1 MNTPSEIIDYD
12 EFRNKA
18 LIGNLWVILAT
29 ITTGGILS
37 ISFASSGRAELFY
50 GFLVYFIS
58 NSLALW
64 AAYRRRNSL
73 ALIGYTVQV
82 FFVTTI
88 AMILLNTRPAHMVLA
103 MTNFVLLHSVVLGKR
118 AALIV
123 TCLMVGL
130 LLVATIL
137 GEMLLPTISSLIAS
151 GQMEF
156 SLSDRTQLISLMVTT
171 FSTGYLI
178 VTTISLQDQSRAA
191 IVEAHK
197 QLAKTKSDLQDRLD
211 KDRYLS
217 ELGASVASAT
227 SIEELH
233 NAVLENLEAGLSD
246 HKFRFVSISNDV
258 ESGIPFGNGPEA
270 LLLISSPPLLNDNER
285 FARNAASL
293 FEGAHAR
300 MIADQRFRN
309 AERLEGVGRLAA
321 SVAHDFNN
329 LLMPISATYEII
341 ESEATLSEEFR
352 TLIGP
357 AMLAT
362 KQASAL
368 VKKLLVHAC
377 SLELIV
383 EPVDLRAVIL
393 STKALL
399 QTFIFGDVILIIDVP
414 KDPVVVLADRIEIEQ
429 VLLNLVLNAINAI
442 NAIKSSGKIVIALE
456 QKNGSCCTL
465 EIRDD
470 GPGVPV
476 AIRDWVL
483 EPFNTTHA
491 EGSGLGLSTVQR
503 IISGCSGE
511 FSIKTAPEGGACIQ
525 IILPMISTSLLRH
538 SHESISYD
546 SVSSLEVL
554 LVEDDPSVSDI
565 LYEMLETL
573 GHSCIKVCDG
583 DKALDVLE
591 INSDIDII
599 LTDYQMPILNG
610 AELVRCLR
618 ERNDYRPVILIS
630 GYGAAMI
637 NLDGPKPNKILGK
650 PVRLKQLKD
659 SLVEVMNQD
668 SSDL

>member
-137 GEMLLPTISSLIAS
+137 GEMLLSTISSLIAS

-258 ESGIPFGNGPEA
+258 ESGIPFGNGPET
-270 LLLISSPPLLNDNER
+270 LLLISS
-285 FARNAASL
+285 
-293 FEGAHAR
+293 
-300 MIADQRFRN
+300 
-309 AERLEGVGRLAA
+309 
-321 SVAHDFNN
+321 
-329 LLMPISATYEII
+329 T
-341 ESEATLSEEFR
+341 
-352 TLIGP
+352 
-357 AMLAT
+357 
-362 KQASAL
+362 
-368 VKKLLVHAC
+368 
-377 SLELIV
+377 
-383 EPVDLRAVIL
+383 
-393 STKALL
+393 ST
-399 QTFIFGDVILIIDVP
+399 P
-414 KDPVVVLADRIEIEQ
+414 
-429 VLLNLVLNAINAI
+429 
-442 NAIKSSGKIVIALE
+442 
-456 QKNGSCCTL
+456 
-465 EIRDD
+465 
-470 GPGVPV
+470 
-476 AIRDWVL
+476 
-483 EPFNTTHA
+483 
-491 EGSGLGLSTVQR
+491 
-503 IISGCSGE
+503 
-511 FSIKTAPEGGACIQ
+511 
-525 IILPMISTSLLRH
+525 
-538 SHESISYD
+538 
-546 SVSSLEVL
+546 
-554 LVEDDPSVSDI
+554 
-565 LYEMLETL
+565 
-573 GHSCIKVCDG
+573 
-583 DKALDVLE
+583 
-591 INSDIDII
+591 
-599 LTDYQMPILNG
+599 
-610 AELVRCLR
+610 
-618 ERNDYRPVILIS
+618 
-630 GYGAAMI
+630 
-637 NLDGPKPNKILGK
+637 
-650 PVRLKQLKD
+650 
-659 SLVEVMNQD
+659 
-668 SSDL
+668 